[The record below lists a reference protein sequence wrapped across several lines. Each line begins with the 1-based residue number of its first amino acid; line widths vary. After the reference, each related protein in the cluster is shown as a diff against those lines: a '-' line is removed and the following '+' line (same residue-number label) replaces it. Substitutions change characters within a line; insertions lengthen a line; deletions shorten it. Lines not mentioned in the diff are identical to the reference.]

1 MIADEN
7 SISSNDLNGL
17 VDCFDGINIKL
28 MKCGSFDEAL
38 KMIALA
44 KKLELKIMLGCMVES
59 SVGITAAAHLS
70 SACDFIDLDGNLL
83 IKDDPYNG
91 VKIEDGHLK
100 LQTLKAGLGLNL
112 KQKKSE
118 LL

>member
-1 MIADEN
+1 
-7 SISSNDLNGL
+7 
-17 VDCFDGINIKL
+17 

-38 KMIALA
+38 RMIDLA
-44 KKLELKIMLGCMVES
+44 KKLQLKIMLGCMVES

-100 LQTLKAGLGLNL
+100 LQPLKAGLGLNL
-112 KQKKSE
+112 KQRKLG